1 MEFSEKFIEKN
12 IAELSKSYDLI
23 FAANVNLAR
32 MGSDLIDGL
41 KVVQRRAIY
50 SMFTVEGG
58 KKLQKVA
65 TISGNTMGHYH
76 PHGDSAISQSIVNMA
91 QSWHNLIPLIN
102 ISGNA
107 GDISGSPAG
116 ADRYIRANLTD
127 YTIACFF
134 EDWKDSVVDME
145 LAFDEESLMPK
156 YLPAK
161 YPNVLLNGCKGI
173 GHMGVS
179 CNIPSYNFRE
189 VCEATIQL
197 MMNPNSNIVM
207 IPDSPTGAD
216 IIQTDFAKL
225 TNEGRGSYMQR
236 CTYEIDDVNNSI
248 TITSLPDNITS
259 NMIRERIADIKEKG
273 GFRELVDMKD
283 YSGINVKIQL
293 DVRSDVNPY
302 KFVKKLIAE
311 VAGLQNTYPVTIT
324 VTYELKSYDWSI
336 KQLILEW
343 INWRREQKH
352 VSVSNKRATLTAEQ
366 RINDIKLFIMNEK
379 NLEETIKI
387 FRTSHNR
394 AEIEERL
401 IKRYHDTEI
410 RLDSL
415 QARALSNM
423 RMVELTIDSY
433 NAYKEKAE
441 ELKKKLAEIEDI
453 LHTKN
458 GIDKV
463 IIAELRDGM
472 KRFGTERRSNVV
484 PYKISTANVVEGF
497 CIIQLSS
504 DGTVIRKKATNAE
517 EEPIPTDSN
526 GFACVVDNDSSF
538 ILIADNGSHTFV
550 KVRDIPTDMEFPVFR
565 FTNKVLSGNIIAMLP
580 VDMESNLCCTL
591 ISRKGVVKRFKI
603 NELGPSKKPV
613 MQLDEGDKIVRGIV
627 LKERSQKE
635 LLIYTRN
642 GLGQRLDNNT
652 IRLTAPSSKGVNGF
666 KISSD
671 DEIIGVYAISPE
683 QNQYLLYVTARGKMR
698 LNLLDYLPTRNSKHD
713 QMVQLINLPDRD
725 KLVAV
730 VGCNKLDKVQVF
742 YDDNDT
748 ETVEIEYMKEK
759 TMGAEPKKVVKK
771 NMTSTKIAKVK
782 LL

>member
-1 MEFSEKFIEKN
+1 MEFSEKFIERN
-12 IAELSKSYDLI
+12 IGELAKELDLL
-23 FAANVNLAR
+23 FSVNVNLAR

-50 SMFTVEGG
+50 SMFTVDGG
-58 KKLQKVA
+58 KKYQKVA
-65 TISGNTMGHYH
+65 TVSGDTMGHYH
-76 PHGDSAISQSIVNMA
+76 PHGDAAISQSIVNMA
-91 QSWHNLIPLIN
+91 QPWHNIIPLVD
-102 ISGNA
+102 ISGNC

-116 ADRYIRANLTD
+116 ADRYIKAKLSD
-127 YTIACFF
+127 YAIACFF
-134 EDWKDSVVDME
+134 EDWKESVVDME
-145 LAFDEESLMPK
+145 VAFDEESMLPK
-156 YLPAK
+156 YLPSK

-197 MMNPNSNIVM
+197 MSNPKANIVL

-216 IIQTDFAKL
+216 IIQTDFGKL
-225 TNEGRGSYMQR
+225 TNSPRGSYIQR
-236 CTYEIDDVNNSI
+236 CTYEIDDATNSI
-248 TITSLPDNITS
+248 MITSLPDNITS

-273 GFRELVDMKD
+273 GFRELVDMND
-283 YSGINVKIQL
+283 YSGLEVKLQL
-293 DVRSDVNPY
+293 IVRSDVNPY
-302 KFVKKLIAE
+302 KFIKKLISE
-311 VAGLQNTYPVTIT
+311 VGGLQQTYPVTIT
-324 VTYELKSYDWSI
+324 VTYELKSYDWTV
-336 KQLILEW
+336 KEVLLEW
-343 INWRREQKH
+343 IKWRREQKH
-352 VSVSNKRATLTAEQ
+352 VSISNKRATLTAEQ
-366 RINDIKLFIMNEK
+366 RINDIKLFIMNK
-379 NLEETIKI
+379 DNLDETVKI

-401 IKRYHDTEI
+401 IKRYHNTEI

-433 NAYKEKAE
+433 NSYKEKAE
-441 ELKKKLAEIEDI
+441 ELKNKLDEIEEI

-458 GIDKV
+458 GVDKV

-472 KRFGTERRSNVV
+472 KRFGTDRRSNVV
-484 PYKISTANVVEGF
+484 PYNISTANVVEGF

-538 ILIADNGSHTFV
+538 ILISDNGSHTFV
-550 KVRDIPTDMEFPVFR
+550 RVNDIPVDTEFPVFR
-565 FTNKVLSGNIIAMLP
+565 FTKKVLSGNIIAMLP

-591 ISRKGVVKRFKI
+591 ISKKGTIKRFKI
-603 NELGPSKKPV
+603 SELGPSKKPV
-613 MQLDEGDKIVRGIV
+613 MQLDDGDKIVRGIV
-627 LKERSQKE
+627 LNEKSQKE
-635 LLIYTRN
+635 LLVYTKN
-642 GLGQRLDNNT
+642 GLGQRLDNNS

-666 KISSD
+666 KINSD

-683 QNQYLLYVTARGKMR
+683 QNQYLLYATARGKMR
-698 LNLLDYLPTRNSKHD
+698 LNLLEYLPRRDSKHD

-730 VGCNKLDKVQVF
+730 VGCNKLDKLQIF
-742 YDDNDT
+742 YDDN
-748 ETVEIEYMKEK
+748 ENEIIDIQNMKEE
-759 TMGAEPKKVVKK
+759 TMGAEPKKVVKH
-771 NMTSTKIAKVK
+771 NMMSTKIAKVK
-782 LL
+782 LI